1 MHKKTSLTE
10 AIIKRLSEISSD
22 EEAFNEA
29 APPYQEALPKSGYSH
44 TLKIHPTKTVF
55 TRINHQK
62 EKVAEE
68 QNMVQPTS

>member
-1 MHKKTSLTE
+1 MHKNTSLTE
-10 AIIKRLSEISSD
+10 AINKRLCEISSD
-22 EEAFNEA
+22 EEALNEA
-29 APPYQEALPKSGYSH
+29 APPYQEASRKRGYSH